1 MSASELKIESAAAE
15 QMAETIFGE
24 GVKIV
29 SARYSGAEGQVG
41 IYSGANETMP
51 GVAPADRGLI
61 LSTGRVSDFTRSE
74 GDANISEGTSTNLMG
89 AGDEMLSRV
98 SGQTTFDAAVFEASF
113 VPTGDVLTMQI
124 VWSSEEYLEYV
135 NSGFNDAFAVWVN
148 DVPAE
153 LVLGAGSISIDN
165 INNKVNSNLYID
177 NAAASNTYN
186 TEMDGF
192 TVTLTLKVPVRA
204 GEVNTFRMAIADSG
218 DGAFDSAVMVAAGS
232 VQVGLIALD
241 DEMSIRKGDLAKLD
255 VLGNDKSS
263 VGAMLKVTKING
275 IAVEAGDSVKLPTGE
290 VITLGK
296 DGVLYVESVDSLEDR
311 VLTYEVTDSMGNT
324 DVAFVTLSMVAC
336 FTEGTLIDVPR
347 GRVAVERLV
356 PGDLVLTRDHGAQA
370 LRWVGRVVRAA
381 QGEDAPVEIAAG
393 TLGDHAAV
401 RLSPNHRVLV
411 AGARAEL
418 LFGETEV
425 LVKAKHLVDGRA
437 VRVVEGGEVAYL
449 HLLFDR
455 HEVVTANGL
464 PCESYFPGDQA
475 MAAFDADAQ
484 NEILRLFPMLRDGS
498 QSFGQLARA
507 EVNGR
512 EARLLVH

>member
-1 MSASELKIESAAAE
+1 
-15 QMAETIFGE
+15 
-24 GVKIV
+24 
-29 SARYSGAEGQVG
+29 
-41 IYSGANETMP
+41 
-51 GVAPADRGLI
+51 
-61 LSTGRVSDFTRSE
+61 
-74 GDANISEGTSTNLMG
+74 
-89 AGDEMLSRV
+89 
-98 SGQTTFDAAVFEASF
+98 
-113 VPTGDVLTMQI
+113 
-124 VWSSEEYLEYV
+124 
-135 NSGFNDAFAVWVN
+135 
-148 DVPAE
+148 
-153 LVLGAGSISIDN
+153 
-165 INNKVNSNLYID
+165 
-177 NAAASNTYN
+177 
-186 TEMDGF
+186 
-192 TVTLTLKVPVRA
+192 
-204 GEVNTFRMAIADSG
+204 
-218 DGAFDSAVMVAAGS
+218 
-232 VQVGLIALD
+232 
-241 DEMSIRKGDLAKLD
+241 
-255 VLGNDKSS
+255 
-263 VGAMLKVTKING
+263 VTKIKG
-275 IAVEAGDSVKLPTGE
+275 VDVVLGDSVTLPTGE
-290 VITLGK
+290 TITLGL
-296 DGVLYVESVDSLEDR
+296 DGVLYVQSVDSLEDQ

>member
-1 MSASELKIESAAAE
+1 
-15 QMAETIFGE
+15 MAETIFGE

-29 SARYSGAEGQVG
+29 SASFTGADGQVG
-41 IYSGANETMP
+41 IYSGADETMP
-51 GVAPADRGLI
+51 GVAPSDRGLI

-74 GDANISEGTSTNLMG
+74 GDANISEGTSTNF
-89 AGDEMLSRV
+89 AGRGDDMLSRV

-165 INNKVNSNLYID
+165 INNKVNSNLYVD

-263 VGAMLKVTKING
+263 VGAMLTAASDTMKGSARPGMAMTKQWLIRR
-275 IAVEAGDSVKLPTGE
+275 SVRIP
-290 VITLGK
+290 
-296 DGVLYVESVDSLEDR
+296 
-311 VLTYEVTDSMGNT
+311 
-324 DVAFVTLSMVAC
+324 
-336 FTEGTLIDVPR
+336 
-347 GRVAVERLV
+347 
-356 PGDLVLTRDHGAQA
+356 
-370 LRWVGRVVRAA
+370 
-381 QGEDAPVEIAAG
+381 
-393 TLGDHAAV
+393 
-401 RLSPNHRVLV
+401 
-411 AGARAEL
+411 
-418 LFGETEV
+418 
-425 LVKAKHLVDGRA
+425 
-437 VRVVEGGEVAYL
+437 
-449 HLLFDR
+449 
-455 HEVVTANGL
+455 
-464 PCESYFPGDQA
+464 
-475 MAAFDADAQ
+475 
-484 NEILRLFPMLRDGS
+484 
-498 QSFGQLARA
+498 
-507 EVNGR
+507 
-512 EARLLVH
+512 

>member
-1 MSASELKIESAAAE
+1 MEASELKIDTASAEEMAA
-15 QMAETIFGE
+15 TIFGE
-24 GVKIV
+24 GVKII
-29 SARYSGAEGQVG
+29 SASYTGAEGQVG
-41 IYSGANETMP
+41 IYSGADETMP
-51 GVAPADRGLI
+51 GVAPSDSGLI
-61 LSTGRVSDFTRSE
+61 LSTGRVSDFTQSA
-74 GDANISEGTSTNLMG
+74 GDANISEGTSTDFKG
-89 AGDEMLSRV
+89 VGDEMLGKI
-98 SGQTTFDAAVFEASF
+98 SGQVTFDAAVFEASF

-135 NSGFNDAFAVWVN
+135 NSGYNDAFAVWVN
-148 DVPAE
+148 GVPAE

-165 INNKVNSNLYID
+165 INNKVNSNLYVD

-232 VQVGLIALD
+232 VQVGLIAQD
-241 DEMSIRKGDLAKLD
+241 DEATIRKGDLAKLD

-263 VGAMLKVTKING
+263 VGSVLTVTKING
-275 IAVEAGDSVKLPTGE
+275 IDVVAGDSVKLPTGE
-290 VITLGK
+290 TVTLDK
-296 DGVLYVESVDSLEDR
+296 DGVLYVQSVDSLEDQ
-311 VLTYEVTDSMGNT
+311 VLTYEVMDGMGNT
-324 DVAFVTLSMVAC
+324 DVAFVKLSMVAC
-336 FTEGTLIDVPR
+336 FTEGTLIDVPG
-347 GRVAVERLV
+347 GRVIVERLV
-356 PGDLVLTRDHGAQA
+356 AGDPVLTRDHGAQA

-381 QGEDAPVEIAAG
+381 EGQDAPVEIAAG

-401 RLSPNHRVLV
+401 RLSGNHRVLV
-411 AGARAEL
+411 TGARAEL

-464 PCESYFPGDQA
+464 PCESYFPGDCT
-475 MAAFDADAQ
+475 MKAFDAEVQD
-484 NEILRLFPMLRDGS
+484 EILRLVPTLREGMAA
-498 QSFGQLARA
+498 FGPLARA
-507 EVNGR
+507 EVTGR
-512 EARLLVH
+512 EARLLVG